1 MQYNT
6 FTKEIH
12 ALILQRGREYFRQG
26 AVLNLTETADGWTAE
41 VEGQEPYHVAITGH
55 DQPVEWFCDCP
66 HDHGPVCKHVA
77 AVLYAIRDLKGIDD
91 EEE

>member
-12 ALILQRGREYFRQG
+12 ALILQRGREYFSQG
-26 AVLNLTETADGWTAE
+26 AVTHLAETIEGWTAE
-41 VEGQEPYHVAITGH
+41 VEGQKTYHVSITGKVE
-55 DQPVEWFCDCP
+55 PNEWFCDCP
-66 HDHGPVCKHVA
+66 HDRGPVCKHVA
-77 AVLYAIRDLKGIDD
+77 AVFYAIRELGGFD

>member
-6 FTKEIH
+6 FTEEIH
-12 ALILQRGREYFRQG
+12 ALILQRGRDYFRDG
-26 AVLNLTETADGWTAE
+26 AVRHLVETPDGWTAE
-41 VEGQEPYHVAITGH
+41 VTGQKAYHVVITGV
-55 DQPVEWFCDCP
+55 DQPVEWYCDCP

-77 AVLYAIRDLKGIDD
+77 AVLFAIRTAKGHD